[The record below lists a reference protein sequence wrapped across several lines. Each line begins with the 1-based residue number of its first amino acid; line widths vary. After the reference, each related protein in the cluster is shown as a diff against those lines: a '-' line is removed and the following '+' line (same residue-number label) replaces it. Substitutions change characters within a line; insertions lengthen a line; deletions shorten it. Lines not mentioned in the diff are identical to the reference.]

1 MIMVFL
7 MNFIR
12 CFIYIS
18 MILLVSIMVVRNIYV
33 LTHTNFGVSFYIG
46 FEDVELI
53 LIPSLIISLFIS
65 CVSLYNRR

>member
-1 MIMVFL
+1 MIMFFL

-18 MILLVSIMVVRNIYV
+18 MTLLVSIVVFRNVYV
-33 LTHTNFGVSFYIG
+33 LIHTNFGVYFYIG

-53 LIPSLIISLFIS
+53 LIPSLIISIFIS
-65 CVSLYNRR
+65 CVALYNRR